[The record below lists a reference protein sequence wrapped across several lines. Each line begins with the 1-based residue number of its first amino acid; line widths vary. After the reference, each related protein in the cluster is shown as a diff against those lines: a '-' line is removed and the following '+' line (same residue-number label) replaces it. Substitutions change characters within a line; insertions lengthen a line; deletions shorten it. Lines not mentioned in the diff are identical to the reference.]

1 MPRDA
6 SGLFQRLFRWRDDRD
21 AKVQIRADRMDQEMD
36 AIAQDLNDISA
47 GAVAF
52 RGPLKGLNGTAALPS
67 YTFDEDQDT
76 GLYRKGSDELA
87 LSVGGIEVIAVSQ
100 NVATI
105 TAETAV
111 KIIIGGQ
118 NVFTIGENGAANS
131 DELATQRDIW
141 AIGDMK
147 PTDQGTLKAG
157 WILGEGQ
164 ELSRETYDEYF
175 ALVGETFGGGDGSTT
190 FNAPDF
196 TQGDTD
202 GVTLI
207 QATASRPLRSF
218 GGAATH
224 QLTTDE
230 LARHDHIT
238 EIAPTSDTDGSGRP
252 YGIGYQNGDPDDPN
266 DTTYPIYGKTSDTG
280 GDQSHN
286 NMQPYFACNIAI
298 FVGA

>member
-36 AIAQDLNDISA
+36 AIVQDLNDISA

-76 GLYRKGSDELA
+76 GLYRKEADELA
-87 LSVGGIEVIAVSQ
+87 LSVGGIEVIAASQ
-100 NVATI
+100 NVTTI

-111 KIIIGGQ
+111 KVIIGGK
-118 NVFTIGENGAANS
+118 NVLTIGKNGAVNS

-147 PTDQGTLKAG
+147 LTDQGTLKAG

-175 ALVGETFGGGDGSTT
+175 ALVGETFGAGDGSTT

-196 TQGDTD
+196 TQGDRD

-207 QATASRPLRSF
+207 QATTSRPLRSF
-218 GGAATH
+218 GG
-224 QLTTDE
+224 
-230 LARHDHIT
+230 
-238 EIAPTSDTDGSGRP
+238 
-252 YGIGYQNGDPDDPN
+252 
-266 DTTYPIYGKTSDTG
+266 G
-280 GDQSHN
+280 GDAYS
-286 NMQPYFACNIAI
+286 YRE
-298 FVGA
+298 